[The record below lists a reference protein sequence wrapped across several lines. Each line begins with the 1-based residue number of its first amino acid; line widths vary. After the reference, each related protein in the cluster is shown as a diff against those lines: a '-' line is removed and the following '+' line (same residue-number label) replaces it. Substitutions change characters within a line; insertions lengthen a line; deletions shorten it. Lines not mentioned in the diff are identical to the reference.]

1 MGYLKTYYM
10 NIVEQQ
16 NVSFNEY
23 VESIAT
29 EVLTD
34 NEYELEYQGLFIN
47 DKIRYLV
54 NKGINLIPLAAING
68 INL

>member
-1 MGYLKTYYM
+1 M